1 MAIFT
6 LRERMI
12 FLADVAGNLLN
23 DKGQREF
30 FADFYWRINIGQF
43 LTHEIIDC
51 IEKNLATLIQKDK
64 YRE

>member
-12 FLADVAGNLLN
+12 FLGDVAGNLLN

-43 LTHEIIDC
+43 LTHEILDC
-51 IEKNLATLIQKDK
+51 VEKNLATLIQKDK
-64 YRE
+64 YRK

>member
-6 LRERMI
+6 IREKMV
-12 FLADVAGNLLN
+12 FLAYVAGNLLN
-23 DKGQREF
+23 DKGQRQY

-51 IEKNLATLIQKDK
+51 VEKNLAELIQKDE
-64 YRE
+64 YRK